1 MYLRLGIIAGM
12 CLTGGASFNVLS
24 PSVYKFI
31 CGANPSEIVPDIE
44 EVFYNEVKTF
54 LEQVNETGGVTH

>member
-12 CLTGGASFNVLS
+12 CFTQGGASFNVLS
-24 PSVYKFI
+24 PSVYKFV

-44 EVFYNEVKTF
+44 EVYDYEIKTF
-54 LEQVNETGGVTH
+54 LEQVKTGGVTH